1 MKNLFESVL
10 RWFSGPRTSGGAHGV
25 RGPSLSDY
33 DRRLRELE
41 ERSGRLF
48 LPRGVLAT
56 RVSRLQ
62 SARRDTS
69 RGR

>member
-10 RWFSGPRTSGGAHGV
+10 RWFSGPRTSGGVHGV

-48 LPRGVLAT
+48 LP
-56 RVSRLQ
+56 
-62 SARRDTS
+62 
-69 RGR
+69 